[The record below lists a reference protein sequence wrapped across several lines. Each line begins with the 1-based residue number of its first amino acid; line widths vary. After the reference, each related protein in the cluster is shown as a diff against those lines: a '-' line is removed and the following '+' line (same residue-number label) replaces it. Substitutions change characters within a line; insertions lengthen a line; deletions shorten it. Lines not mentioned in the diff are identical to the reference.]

1 MEKNDEIVV
10 FRKYYD
16 PVNANIVKGVLES
29 NGVIAGVTG
38 DSIANALM
46 MTRYNVMVFRRDLQ
60 RAEEIMQ
67 ASPVEDIPADQTD
80 EQP

>member
-46 MTRYNVMVFRRDLQ
+46 MTRYSVMVFRRDLQ

-67 ASPVEDIPADQTD
+67 ANPVEDIPADQTH
-80 EQP
+80 EKP

>member
-16 PVNANIVKGVLES
+16 PVNANIVKGVLET

-38 DSIANALM
+38 DSTAHALM
-46 MTRYNVMVFRRDLQ
+46 MTRYSVMVFRRDLQ

-67 ASPVEDIPADQTD
+67 VNPVEDIPADQTD
-80 EQP
+80 EEP